1 MPCRDEAACIDEC
14 LAALHRQ
21 DYAGVIEVLVAEG
34 KSRDDTRARLNVWMA
49 RDGRIRVV
57 DNPEGI
63 VPTGLNRAIRL
74 AVGEI
79 IVRADAHSRYAE
91 DYVTRCV
98 ETLLMTGAANVGGP
112 ALIAGDLPVQRAFA
126 LAAASPLTL
135 GGARS
140 KQSDYEGP
148 VDTVQYGCWRRDTLM
163 ELSLF
168 DEAFVRNQ
176 DDELN
181 LRIKRSGGQVW
192 QSTSIRSWL
201 TARPTLGRLFQQ
213 YWQYGYWKFLI
224 VAKHGSPASIRHLIP
239 AIAVGMGMALAL
251 VAPFSQPVRW
261 VLSAG
266 LLIYIVVVV
275 GESVRLTWAGQLK
288 LAPQLMMLIP
298 TVHLAYGLGFLTAV
312 ARRML
317 GRRHDGDLS
326 TRVTR

>member
-1 MPCRDEAACIDEC
+1 MRKVLRRIAFGSGRGRLTITCVPTVSIVVPCRDEAACIDEC

-126 LAAASPLTL
+126 LAAASP
-135 GGARS
+135 S
-140 KQSDYEGP
+140 
-148 VDTVQYGCWRRDTLM
+148 
-163 ELSLF
+163 
-168 DEAFVRNQ
+168 
-176 DDELN
+176 
-181 LRIKRSGGQVW
+181 
-192 QSTSIRSWL
+192 
-201 TARPTLGRLFQQ
+201 
-213 YWQYGYWKFLI
+213 
-224 VAKHGSPASIRHLIP
+224 
-239 AIAVGMGMALAL
+239 
-251 VAPFSQPVRW
+251 RW
-261 VLSAG
+261 VERDPSNLTTRGQSIPCSMDVGAG
-266 LLIYIVVVV
+266 I
-275 GESVRLTWAGQLK
+275 R
-288 LAPQLMMLIP
+288 
-298 TVHLAYGLGFLTAV
+298 
-312 ARRML
+312 
-317 GRRHDGDLS
+317 
-326 TRVTR
+326 